1 MILCTGW
8 TSTVD
13 GSLVTYNIIMLCL
26 GVISVKDYL
35 EKYP

>member
-13 GSLVTYNIIMLCL
+13 GSLVTYNIILCL
-26 GVISVKDYL
+26 GVIFVKDYL